1 MPSGRRRSP
10 TRGVLAIEDPAL
22 LLPDPIALDTSFV
35 VEALIA
41 TQPLHPTCASFL
53 ARIVESGVSMVT
65 SDLLRVELVEAAFSI
80 ALKERWGGQWRSHR
94 TDGRVR
100 RRGGRLLRDA
110 VARYERLLTS
120 VDHIPVPV
128 GRAADMAATMMIDYG
143 LASYDSVHAA
153 SAIMAGAKAIVT
165 TDTGFAL
172 IPAPMLTIYTDR
184 SRLATCRSK
193 RQR

>member
-1 MPSGRRRSP
+1 M
-10 TRGVLAIEDPAL
+10 
-22 LLPDPIALDTSFV
+22 
-35 VEALIA
+35 
-41 TQPLHPTCASFL
+41 HPTCAGFL
-53 ARIVESGVSMVT
+53 ARIVETGVSVVT

-94 TDGRVR
+94 SDGRAR
-100 RRGGRLLRDA
+100 RRGGRHLRDA
-110 VARYERLLTS
+110 VARYEKLLTS

-128 GRAADMAATMMIDYG
+128 GRVVDRATTMMIDYG

-172 IPAPMLTIYTDR
+172 IPTPMLTIYTDR
-184 SRLATCRSK
+184 SRLATCRGK

>member
-1 MPSGRRRSP
+1 MPPSRRRST
-10 TRGVLAIEDPAL
+10 TRGVLAIEDHAL
-22 LLPDPIALDTSFV
+22 LLPNPIALDTSFV

-53 ARIVESGVSMVT
+53 ARIVETGVSVVT
-65 SDLLRVELVEAAFSI
+65 SELLRVELVEAAFSI

-100 RRGGRLLRDA
+100 RRGGRLLHDA
-110 VARYERLLTS
+110 IARYERLLTS

-153 SAIMAGAKAIVT
+153 SAIMAGADAIVT

-172 IPAPMLTIYTDR
+172 IPASMLTIYTDH
-184 SRLATCRSK
+184 SRLAACHSK